1 MVNTQLKI
9 LRVFGPTGAEVSSV
23 LRGIRD
29 DGCPGLRLLE
39 RDGEFAICVQ
49 VSAPNRAMA
58 EQYCDKWAARLR
70 AKFGDDVFAE
80 GETSLAQATLDA
92 LLEKR
97 KLLVAVDEPTGRL
110 PIQIPKDMETVE
122 ELVSARRR
130 IRRGEALYRAGD
142 YFNNLYVVRL
152 GFLKSTV
159 MSSDGREQVTNFFMA
174 GEMIGLDGISS
185 NVYSCDVVALEDT
198 EVCVLPFDR
207 VEQATTTIQTMGKHF
222 QKLLSRE
229 IVRQHGVML
238 LLGSMHAEERLA
250 AFLLSLSQR
259 FENRG
264 YSRSEF
270 VLRMTRAEIGSY
282 LGLKL
287 ETVSRVLSRFSHD
300 GLIEVNQKHVRIF
313 DPEGL
318 RAIVS
323 AVDLDHS
330 PSPMKIQKA

>member
-1 MVNTQLKI
+1 MTPQDRTTHQDEEEVVALNNPAML
-9 LRVFGPTGAEVSSV
+9 LRSTCSNCNLRESCLPTGLTLKE
-23 LRGIRD
+23 IE
-29 DGCPGLRLLE
+29 RL
-39 RDGEFAICVQ
+39 
-49 VSAPNRAMA
+49 
-58 EQYCDKWAARLR
+58 
-70 AKFGDDVFAE
+70 
-80 GETSLAQATLDA
+80 
-92 LLEKR
+92 
-97 KLLVAVDEPTGRL
+97 
-110 PIQIPKDMETVE
+110 E
-122 ELVSARRR
+122 ELVTGNRRR
-130 IRRGEALYRAGD
+130 IKRGESLFRAGD
-142 YFNNLYVVRL
+142 RFDTLYAVRL

-174 GEMIGLDGISS
+174 GEMIGFDGISS
-185 NVYSCDVVALEDT
+185 GVHSCDVTALEDT
-198 EVCVLPFDR
+198 EVCVINYDKF
-207 VEQATTTIQTMGKHF
+207 EEAATSMRSMGAHVLKM
-222 QKLLSRE
+222 LSRE

-259 FENRG
+259 FEQRG

-313 DPEGL
+313 DAEGL

-323 AVDLDHS
+323 GVPLSEQRYAAKRLTARVPSKGDVRFFRMS
-330 PSPMKIQKA
+330 PFLSFGRR

>member
-1 MVNTQLKI
+1 MNITT
-9 LRVFGPTGAEVSSV
+9 LRIGCSNCNLREVCMP
-23 LRGIRD
+23 L
-29 DGCPGLRLLE
+29 GL
-39 RDGEFAICVQ
+39 
-49 VSAPNRAMA
+49 
-58 EQYCDKWAARLR
+58 
-70 AKFGDDVFAE
+70 
-80 GETSLAQATLDA
+80 TL
-92 LLEKR
+92 
-97 KLLVAVDEPTGRL
+97 
-110 PIQIPKDMETVE
+110 KDMETVE

-264 YSRSEF
+264 
-270 VLRMTRAEIGSY
+270 SY

-330 PSPMKIQKA
+330 PSPVTASPMKIQKA

>member
-1 MVNTQLKI
+1 MNL
-9 LRVFGPTGAEVSSV
+9 
-23 LRGIRD
+23 
-29 DGCPGLRLLE
+29 
-39 RDGEFAICVQ
+39 
-49 VSAPNRAMA
+49 
-58 EQYCDKWAARLR
+58 
-70 AKFGDDVFAE
+70 
-80 GETSLAQATLDA
+80 TSLRIACANCNLREVCMPLGLTLKEIER
-92 LLEKR
+92 LED
-97 KLLVAVDEPTGRL
+97 LVT
-110 PIQIPKDMETVE
+110 
-122 ELVSARRR
+122 SRRR

-142 YFNNLYVVRL
+142 QFEYLYVVRL

-185 NVYSCDVVALEDT
+185 GVYSCDVVALEDT
-198 EVCVLPFDR
+198 EVCVLPYERMEDIT
-207 VEQATTTIQTMGKHF
+207 ATVRTMGIHF

-250 AFLLSLSQR
+250 AFLLTLSQR
-259 FENRG
+259 FESRG

-330 PSPMKIQKA
+330 APDMHANGMADHVIHDRTRE

>member
-1 MVNTQLKI
+1 MTPQDRTTHQDEEEVVALNNPAML
-9 LRVFGPTGAEVSSV
+9 LRSTCSNCNLRESCLPTGLTLKE
-23 LRGIRD
+23 IE
-29 DGCPGLRLLE
+29 RL
-39 RDGEFAICVQ
+39 
-49 VSAPNRAMA
+49 
-58 EQYCDKWAARLR
+58 
-70 AKFGDDVFAE
+70 
-80 GETSLAQATLDA
+80 
-92 LLEKR
+92 
-97 KLLVAVDEPTGRL
+97 
-110 PIQIPKDMETVE
+110 E
-122 ELVSARRR
+122 ELVTGNRRR
-130 IRRGEALYRAGD
+130 IKRGESLFHAGD
-142 YFNNLYVVRL
+142 RFDTLYAVRL

-174 GEMIGLDGISS
+174 GEMIGFDGISS
-185 NVYSCDVVALEDT
+185 GVHSCDVTALEDT
-198 EVCVLPFDR
+198 EVCVINYDKF
-207 VEQATTTIQTMGKHF
+207 EEAATSMRSMGAHVLKM
-222 QKLLSRE
+222 LSRE

-259 FENRG
+259 FEQRG

-313 DPEGL
+313 DAEGL

-323 AVDLDHS
+323 GVPLSDQH
-330 PSPMKIQKA
+330 

>member
-1 MVNTQLKI
+1 MNITT
-9 LRVFGPTGAEVSSV
+9 LRIGCSNCNLREVCMP
-23 LRGIRD
+23 L
-29 DGCPGLRLLE
+29 GL
-39 RDGEFAICVQ
+39 
-49 VSAPNRAMA
+49 
-58 EQYCDKWAARLR
+58 
-70 AKFGDDVFAE
+70 
-80 GETSLAQATLDA
+80 TL
-92 LLEKR
+92 
-97 KLLVAVDEPTGRL
+97 
-110 PIQIPKDMETVE
+110 KDMETVE

-159 MSSDGREQVTNFFMA
+159 MSSDGREQV
-174 GEMIGLDGISS
+174 S

-313 DPEGL
+313 DSEGL

-330 PSPMKIQKA
+330 PSPVTASPMKIQKA